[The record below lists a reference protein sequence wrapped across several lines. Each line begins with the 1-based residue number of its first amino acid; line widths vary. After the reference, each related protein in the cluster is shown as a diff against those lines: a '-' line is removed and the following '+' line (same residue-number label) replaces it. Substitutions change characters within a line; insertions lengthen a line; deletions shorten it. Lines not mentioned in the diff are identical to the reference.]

1 MGPGVVARRI
11 EERQG
16 HQGDCGSNGQGADE
30 AHEEANEAREAHQHL
45 DTGGNHDRSLQLK
58 RKSGAHRLRAR
69 GEAGPAAGRGL
80 RPAQATGIR
89 GTFRGRAWGKAGS
102 QRNPRKASSD
112 LTPLSSPLLPTVCW
126 TFSPYVK
133 FFRK

>member
-45 DTGGNHDRSLQLK
+45 DTGGNHDCSLQLK
-58 RKSGAHRLRAR
+58 RKSGAHRLRAC
-69 GEAGPAAGRGL
+69 GGAGP
-80 RPAQATGIR
+80 QACPGHWDPRYLQRQGMGQGWIPKEPTE
-89 GTFRGRAWGKAGS
+89 GK
-102 QRNPRKASSD
+102 
-112 LTPLSSPLLPTVCW
+112 L
-126 TFSPYVK
+126 
-133 FFRK
+133 